1 MGNTSKAGAYMAL
14 MSHQAKREMEALAKE
29 MGYLELGATDG
40 YERLFRECMNF
51 PAPSKSAK

>member
-1 MGNTSKAGAYMAL
+1 MAL

-40 YERLFRECMNF
+40 YERLFSECMNF